1 VGIGLLPWFLAL
13 VLMSRFWRAFTIIT
27 RIGKKM
33 LGNLNT
39 DYSVVKLNYRYKIM
53 LKALL
58 KFLGAEARF
67 FNKSE
72 VS

>member
-1 VGIGLLPWFLAL
+1 
-13 VLMSRFWRAFTIIT
+13 MSRFWRAFTIIT